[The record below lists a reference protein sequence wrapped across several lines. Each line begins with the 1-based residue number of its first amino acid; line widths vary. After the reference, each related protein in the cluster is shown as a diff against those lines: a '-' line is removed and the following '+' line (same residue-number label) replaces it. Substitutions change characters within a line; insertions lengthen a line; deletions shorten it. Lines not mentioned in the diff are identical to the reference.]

1 VWSRLQRSLANL
13 TKQTF
18 AELTA
23 LVKIRLRPMRCR
35 PGLLTGFLAS
45 TDLDLGPFLQTPG
58 CEGP

>member
-1 VWSRLQRSLANL
+1 VEPVWSQLKGSLADL

-45 TDLDLGPFLQTPG
+45 TGLDLQGRG
-58 CEGP
+58 VVGG